1 MAPRTAFLARPGTDR
16 DLYRRT
22 RTFALAA
29 SASTL
34 VAAWLA
40 YSWTQ
45 AHRDGLL
52 FGTRDV
58 ATALTGAAV
67 LFAAAAVLGGAARV
81 VRTRELSPWP

>member
-1 MAPRTAFLARPGTDR
+1 MAPRTPVWLAPAPTGTCTGVPGPS
-16 DLYRRT
+16 
-22 RTFALAA
+22 LAA